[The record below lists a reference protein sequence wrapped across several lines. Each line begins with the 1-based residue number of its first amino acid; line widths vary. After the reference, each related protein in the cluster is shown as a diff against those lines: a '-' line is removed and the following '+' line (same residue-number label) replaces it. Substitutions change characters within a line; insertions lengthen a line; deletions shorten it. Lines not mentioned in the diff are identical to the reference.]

1 MRTKFPLT
9 EGGVM
14 QWLIFC
20 LLFITGLMVYFP
32 VIFIRKINHVMA
44 VLDKI
49 EMNTRDLTNMMV
61 R

>member
-1 MRTKFPLT
+1 
-9 EGGVM
+9 M

-20 LLFITGLMVYFP
+20 LLLITGLLVYFP
-32 VIFIRKINHVMA
+32 VVFIRKMNHLLA

-49 EMNTRDLTNMMV
+49 EMNTRDLTNLIV

>member
-1 MRTKFPLT
+1 
-9 EGGVM
+9 M

-20 LLFITGLMVYFP
+20 LLFTTGLLVYFP
-32 VIFIRKINHVMA
+32 VVFIRKMDHLLA

-49 EMNTRDLTNMMV
+49 EMNTRDLANLIV